1 MNNRWQ
7 MERAGIFNFWF
18 YDDQEF
24 ELSDGRLIL
33 RGANGSGKSVTM
45 QSFLPLVLDGDKR
58 PWRLDPFGSRDRR
71 IEYYLLGDVDSG
83 IQERTGYLYLEFYH
97 PVEKKSM
104 TVGIGLRA
112 RKGVKTVNFWG
123 FAITDQRRIGKDFFL
138 YDVDQYEKHGVKVP
152 LQRDQFARE
161 LGEGGKLVREQAAY
175 RSLVNQVLF
184 GFDDEEA
191 YQELLN
197 LLIQL
202 RSPKLSKDFKP
213 STIYDIL
220 TEALPPLQEEE
231 LRPLSEVLEDMDQI
245 GDHLDELTIH
255 RKEIERLDQVYT
267 NYNEFLLYQVSDHVL
282 KAKKE
287 HDDHKRIVEGT
298 EKSLAEL
305 KERSQE
311 TGSEIEEAQEKLEKA
326 QTEHDLLSKHEAIEK
341 QDELEQSKEQL
352 ADLGNQLASAER
364 REKDARAR
372 HDTALSQTEEYENQ
386 LNQHQDDLQEKMTD
400 IEGIARDTEF
410 RNHDIYHRQW
420 EDSRHLEESAWKS
433 WKRDVEQHKKA
444 LKEAHQFAL
453 EERRAKERAESAER
467 EMSEAREERDQQE
480 GIFRN
485 AEKQLEDTIVE
496 QDDRLFKW
504 FQGLNKLPY
513 SEDQWRTMSHR
524 LQNYPE
530 TTYATVCEPAHRVF
544 EATRDEWKM
553 DSLNIQ
559 HGIDLLE
566 SDKQKLK
573 DELEEWQQKKDPE
586 PFRRQVREEGRSKRK
601 EQGERGA
608 PLYALCDFGEGLS
621 DVEKAQVESVLEYS
635 GLLDAWVTEDETVAW
650 QEGTEEFTIQ
660 ANPVTLGY
668 TLADVLVA
676 APPEEGWISG
686 ARIERILQTI
696 RLDEDEDP
704 AGASWINEQG
714 RFGLGSLYGQVAAKP
729 VAEFIGKKT
738 REQTRLAK
746 IAQLE
751 TEITEIQQQI
761 DAEGEKQTALEADLE
776 TLGEEIEHLP
786 DETPLKDADQAR
798 KDADY
803 DLRRAQSTLEKK
815 SLGHQQKVKEWRALQ
830 QSFINGT
837 AQWTRLNSEA
847 TLAEAIE
854 EMQDYQTQLSEF
866 EATSRIAYTIEQ
878 QLERAKTDIEKSAEQ
893 LEEEKNLL
901 LDLQGKKRNL
911 DNKIE
916 TLTQLLEELGIL
928 DLHKQLE
935 SLKEQIKASKDQ
947 LQQLNESFQQNEVEQ
962 ARCEER
968 LKTQTE
974 QFETKQTQM
983 ETILEQWRTEWQRG
997 LLPEWKQTRDE
1008 NGETEDQE
1016 PTSVDADDEESCF
1029 RNCRAVVKYYRKTY
1043 EQKTKEAMTNACL
1056 DVFAEVKNSLVDY
1069 ALERSFD
1076 EAGERLLILSM
1087 RDRGHPLA
1095 PSVLREELAQME
1107 EEQRRLLSEKDR
1119 QLYEQI
1125 ILHSVGKAIRH
1136 KIYRAENWV
1145 KQMNRLMDERKTSS
1159 GLKLSLRWE
1168 PRTARNEQELDTNQ
1182 LVTLLKKD
1190 PELLRNEEK
1199 EQMIDHFRSRI
1210 RLAEQEAE
1218 QQDTLRKWITELL
1231 DYRSWFDFTL
1241 YFKKADGPKRQLTD
1255 SRFNVLSGGEKAM
1268 SMYIPLFA
1276 ATYSRYSDSREDSPK
1291 IISLDEAFAGVDE
1304 ENMRDMFKLL
1314 TDMGFDFMMTSQV
1327 LWGCYDT
1334 VPNLSIYELLRP
1346 DDADFVTLIRYH
1358 WNGHI
1363 RRMVDEKETVEEEEQ
1378 GV

>member
-1 MNNRWQ
+1 MKNRWQ
-7 MERAGIFNFWF
+7 MSRAGIFNFWF

-24 ELSDGRLIL
+24 ELSEGRLIL

-71 IEYYLLGDVDSG
+71 IDYYLLGDVDSG

-97 PVEKKSM
+97 PGENKTV

-112 RKGVKTVNFWG
+112 RKGVKAIGFWG
-123 FAITDQRRIGKDFFL
+123 FAITDQRHIGRDFFL
-138 YDVDQYEKHGVKVP
+138 YDRDQFQKHGVKVP
-152 LQRDQFARE
+152 LQRDQFARQ
-161 LGEGGKLVREQAAY
+161 LGEGGQMVREQAAY
-175 RSLVNQVLF
+175 RSLVNEVLF

-245 GDHLDELTIH
+245 GDHLDELSIH
-255 RKEIERLDQVYT
+255 RKEIERLDHVYS
-267 NYNEFLLYQVSDHVL
+267 NYNQFLLYQVSDKVL
-282 KAKKE
+282 QAKQAY
-287 HDDHKRIVEGT
+287 DDNKQIVDES
-298 EKSLAEL
+298 KQALADL
-305 KERSQE
+305 QE
-311 TGSEIEEAQEKLEKA
+311 QTTAINTNIEEAKEQLDKA
-326 QTEHDLLSKHEAIEK
+326 QTEYDVLTKHEAMEK
-341 QDELEQSKEQL
+341 QDELEQTKQQR
-352 ADLGNQLASAER
+352 ADIDQQVASAER
-364 REKDARAR
+364 REQDAQTR
-372 HDTALSQTEEYENQ
+372 HDNAKSQIETNEDQ
-386 LNQHQDDLQEKMTD
+386 LQKHQNDLTEKMTD
-400 IEGIARDTEF
+400 IEAIARDSEF
-410 RNHDIYHRQW
+410 GNHDIYQRQW
-420 EDSRHLEESAWKS
+420 DQAEGSYLEASTWNS
-433 WKRDVEQHKKA
+433 WKRDVAQHKKA
-444 LKEAHQFAL
+444 LKEAHQLAL
-453 EERRAKERAESAER
+453 QERQAKERASAAEK

-480 GIFRN
+480 TVFRK
-485 AEKQLEDTIVE
+485 AEKNVEDVIAG
-496 QDDRLFKW
+496 QDDALFKW
-504 FQGLNKLPY
+504 FQDLAKLPM

-530 TTYATVCEPAHRVF
+530 TSYENVSEPARQVF
-544 EATRDEWKM
+544 EQTRDQWQM
-553 DSLNIQ
+553 DLLNLR

-566 SDKQKLK
+566 QDKQKLQEER
-573 DELEEWQQKKDPE
+573 DEWQQKKDPE
-586 PFRRQVREEGRSKRK
+586 PYRREAREAGRSQRK
-601 EQGERGA
+601 EKGEQGA
-608 PLYALCDFGEGLS
+608 PLYALCDFREDLS
-621 DVEKAQVESVLEYS
+621 AEEKANIESVLEYA
-635 GLLDAWVTEDETVAW
+635 GLLDTWIPADETLAW
-650 QEGTEEFTIQ
+650 PEGIEEFTIQ
-660 ANPVTLGY
+660 PSPQTFGY
-668 TLADVLVA
+668 TLANVLQAV
-676 APPEEGWISG
+676 PPEDGWISG
-686 ARIERILQTI
+686 AQIERLLQTI
-696 RLDEDEDP
+696 DLGGGVGQE
-704 AGASWINEQG
+704 GISWVDEQG
-714 RFGLGSLYGQVAAKP
+714 RFQLGALYGQVAAKP
-729 VAEFIGKKT
+729 AAEFIGKKT

-751 TEITEIQQQI
+751 EKMAELQQQI
-761 DAEGEKQTALEADLE
+761 DAEAAKQTALEADMD
-776 TLGEEIEHLP
+776 TLRKEIAALPGEQ
-786 DETPLKDADQAR
+786 PLQEAEQFCKDAEN
-798 KDADY
+798 
-803 DLRRAQSTLEKK
+803 DLQRTQQLLEKK
-815 SLGHQQKVKEWRALQ
+815 SQAHQQKVQEWRSLQ
-830 QSFINGT
+830 QSFLDGT
-837 AQWTRLNSEA
+837 SQWSRLNNES
-847 TLAEAIE
+847 TLAAAMDD
-854 EMQDYQTQLSEF
+854 MQDYQAQLSEL
-866 EATSRIAYTIEQ
+866 EATSRIVYTLQQ
-878 QLERAKTDIEKSAEQ
+878 QLTQLKTDMEKAVEQ
-893 LEEEKNLL
+893 WQEEQ
-901 LDLQGKKRNL
+901 DLVEELQSKKRHL

-916 TLTQLLEELGIL
+916 TLTQLLDELGIL
-928 DLHKQLE
+928 DVHKQLQ
-935 SLKEQIKASKDQ
+935 SLQEQIQSSQKRRDEHRDA
-947 LQQLNESFQQNEVEQ
+947 LQKNHVEQ

-968 LKTQTE
+968 LNAQME
-974 QFETKQTQM
+974 QFETKKTQYKQM
-983 ETILEQWRTEWQRG
+983 LEQWRIEWQRG
-997 LLPEWKQTRDE
+997 LLPEWQST
-1008 NGETEDQE
+1008 
-1016 PTSVDADDEESCF
+1016 DDEKGAGGDQDARGADEDEQSSLQMS
-1029 RNCRAVVKYYRKTY
+1029 RAIIKYYRKTY
-1043 EQKTKEAMTNACL
+1043 EQKTKEGVTNACL

-1076 EAGERLLILSM
+1076 ESGERLLIWSM
-1087 RDRGHPLA
+1087 RDRQHPLA
-1095 PSVLREELAQME
+1095 PSVLKEELTQME
-1107 EEQRRLLSEKDR
+1107 DEQRRLLNEKDR

-1168 PRTARNEQELDTNQ
+1168 PRTARNERELDTNQ

-1255 SRFNVLSGGEKAM
+1255 ARFNVLSGGEKAM

-1276 ATYSRYSDSREDSPK
+1276 ATYSRYSDSNEDAPK

-1314 TDMGFDFMMTSQV
+1314 TDMDFDFMMTSQV

-1358 WNGHI
+1358 WNGYM
-1363 RRMVDEKETVEEEEQ
+1363 RRMVNEKEPVEIDE
-1378 GV
+1378 